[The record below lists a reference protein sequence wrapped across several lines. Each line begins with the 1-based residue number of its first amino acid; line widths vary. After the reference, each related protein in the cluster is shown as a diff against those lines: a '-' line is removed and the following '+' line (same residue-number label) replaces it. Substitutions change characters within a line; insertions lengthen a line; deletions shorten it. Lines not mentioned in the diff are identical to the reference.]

1 MTGAVA
7 QWDFEKADGIVSF
20 VPDPLDDTRLFVFS
34 SADNRIHLV
43 EANSSGT
50 LAGQSIKCASGPP
63 READGPPRAI
73 LRRPARLTRA
83 PPAGP
88 VPSSR
93 REDWSVMGSVGKNGM
108 TLVGDRVFVVQ
119 GGSQSMWIDIF
130 FIEAIDGS
138 WDSSTKYEL
147 WRGGEGSVTVDSSV
161 TEEPTFTNT
170 AVIGASAAHETPPAP
185 SVERLLIAVGPAAPL
200 RPQVDSMTSPTCSTS
215 PAIRASLTSKSSER
229 ASEEVG
235 WDR

>member
-1 MTGAVA
+1 MSGAVA
-7 QWDFEKADGIVSF
+7 QWDFHDIQDVIVSF

-93 REDWSVMGSVGKNGM
+93 R
-108 TLVGDRVFVVQ
+108 
-119 GGSQSMWIDIF
+119 
-130 FIEAIDGS
+130 
-138 WDSSTKYEL
+138 
-147 WRGGEGSVTVDSSV
+147 
-161 TEEPTFTNT
+161 
-170 AVIGASAAHETPPAP
+170 
-185 SVERLLIAVGPAAPL
+185 SVEHHGKCGEERDDPGRREGVLPA
-200 RPQVDSMTSPTCSTS
+200 
-215 PAIRASLTSKSSER
+215 
-229 ASEEVG
+229 
-235 WDR
+235 